1 MGQPITATLIK
12 ELRDL
17 TGIGMGKCKEALEE
31 SEGDI
36 ELAVSNLRKKGLAS
50 AAKKEDRAANEGI
63 VVFAEKGN
71 TIAIVEVNA
80 ETDFVVRNDRF
91 LKFAQEV
98 AEEAAVTAPADLA
111 KFMTQKFSKDP
122 SLTLDEYR
130 ATIVQAIGENIQV
143 RRVTILKKDA
153 GKSVG
158 MYSHLGG
165 KMVTAVEITGNS
177 GEEALAKDIAM
188 HVAAS
193 NPEFLAP
200 ESVPAS
206 IIENEREIAK
216 GQLQGK
222 PANMLDKI
230 VEGKLNAYY
239 DSACLVRQKFIR
251 DDSLSIQAL
260 VDKRSKESGKQLK
273 LVSFL
278 RWSVGGN

>member
-1 MGQPITATLIK
+1 MAQPITATLIK

-31 SEGDI
+31 SGGDI
-36 ELAVSNLRKKGLAS
+36 GLAVSNLRKSGMAS
-50 AAKKEDRAANEGI
+50 AVKKEGRAANEGV

-71 TIAIVEVNA
+71 AIAIVEVNA
-80 ETDFVVRNDRF
+80 ETDFVVRNERF

-98 AEEAAVTAPADLA
+98 AEEAAATAPADLTG
-111 KFMTQKFSKDP
+111 FMAQKFSKDP
-122 SLTLDEYR
+122 SLSIDEYR

-143 RRVTILKKDA
+143 RRINILKKDA

-165 KMVTAVEITGNS
+165 KMVTAVEIAGNS
-177 GEEALAKDIAM
+177 GEESLAKDIAM

-193 NPEFLAP
+193 NPEYLAP

-206 IIENEREIAK
+206 IVENEKEIAK

-260 VDKRSKESGKQLK
+260 VDKRSKESGKPLK

>member
-31 SEGDI
+31 SGGDI

-63 VVFAEKGN
+63 VVFAENGN
-71 TIAIVEVNA
+71 AIAIVEVNA
-80 ETDFVVRNDRF
+80 ETDFVVRNERF

-98 AEEAAVTAPADLA
+98 AEEAAATAPADLA
-111 KFMTQKFSKDP
+111 KFMAQKFSKDP

-130 ATIVQAIGENIQV
+130 ATVVQAIGENIQV

-177 GEEALAKDIAM
+177 GEESLAKDIAM

-193 NPEFLAP
+193 NPEYLAP

-206 IIENEREIAK
+206 IIENEKEIAK

-251 DDSLSIQAL
+251 DDSLSIQSL
-260 VDKRSKESGKQLK
+260 VDKRSKESGKPLK